1 VDRRDFA
8 AHSCLEPAPNP
19 VAVEGETVDHDGRS
33 RVLIVED
40 DGLLQAT
47 LERGLRR
54 AGYVVDCAS
63 TGRDAVAYAHDVEPD
78 AVVLDIGLPDA
89 DGRDV
94 CQALRA
100 HGCAAGVVFLTAR
113 HHTDDVLSG
122 FAVGGDDYV
131 RKPFEFPELLARVA
145 GVIRRRQFPID
156 AAAPSAA
163 AGIAGSR
170 DEVAGRLWVDP
181 ASHAIR
187 YGDQQISLTPTEFRF
202 LACLIGRRPDVVRRA
217 DLVAAGWPG
226 SGQVGDNTLDQYVT
240 RARRKLRD
248 VGFPQ
253 TLENVRGVGYRLR

>member
-1 VDRRDFA
+1 MD
-8 AHSCLEPAPNP
+8 
-19 VAVEGETVDHDGRS
+19 DGRS
-33 RVLIVED
+33 RVLVVED

-54 AGYVVDCAS
+54 AGYAVDCVS
-63 TGRDAVAYAHDVEPD
+63 TGRDAITRTRAVEPD

-100 HGCAAGVVFLTAR
+100 NGCMAGVVFLTAR

-145 GVIRRRQFPID
+145 GVMRRRQVTTSPGLPTD
-156 AAAPSAA
+156 PDEP
-163 AGIAGSR
+163 AGL
-170 DEVAGRLWVDP
+170 RLWVDP
-181 ASHAIR
+181 AAHAIR
-187 YGDQQISLTPTEFRF
+187 YGEQQVSVTPTEFRF
-202 LACLIGRRPDVVRRA
+202 LACLIGRRPAVVCRA
-217 DLVAAGWPG
+217 ELVAAGWPG
-226 SGQVGDNTLDQYVT
+226 SGPVGDNTLDQYVT

-248 VGFPQ
+248 VGFPE

>member
-1 VDRRDFA
+1 MDQ
-8 AHSCLEPAPNP
+8 
-19 VAVEGETVDHDGRS
+19 DGRS
-33 RVLIVED
+33 RVLVVED

-54 AGYVVDCAS
+54 AGYVVDCVS
-63 TGRDAVAYAHDVEPD
+63 TGRDAITRARDVEPD

-100 HGCAAGVVFLTAR
+100 NGCAAGVVFLTAR

-145 GVIRRRQFPID
+145 GVMRRRQLP
-156 AAAPSAA
+156 AGSAGTTGAPPA
-163 AGIAGSR
+163 AGPDANPDGPA
-170 DEVAGRLWVDP
+170 EPRLWVDP
-181 ASHAIR
+181 AAHAIR
-187 YGDQQISLTPTEFRF
+187 YGDQQVSVTPTEFRF

-217 DLVAAGWPG
+217 ELVAAGWPG
-226 SGQVGDNTLDQYVT
+226 SGHVGDNTLDQYVT
-240 RARRKLRD
+240 RARRKLREI
-248 VGFPQ
+248 GFPE

>member
-1 VDRRDFA
+1 MDD
-8 AHSCLEPAPNP
+8 
-19 VAVEGETVDHDGRS
+19 DGRY
-33 RVLIVED
+33 RVLVVED

-54 AGYVVDCAS
+54 AGYVVDCVS
-63 TGRDAVAYAHDVEPD
+63 TGRDAIAHAREVEPD

-131 RKPFEFPELLARVA
+131 RKPFEFPELVARVA
-145 GVIRRRQFPID
+145 GVLRRRRVPTGETTP
-156 AAAPSAA
+156 AGAGAGRAPGADGEPAQQESP
-163 AGIAGSR
+163 
-170 DEVAGRLWVDP
+170 EPRLWVDP
-181 ASHAIR
+181 SAHAVR
-187 YGDQQISLTPTEFRF
+187 YGELQVSLTPTEFRF
-202 LACLIGRRPDVVRRA
+202 LACLIGRRPDVVRRSE
-217 DLVAAGWPG
+217 LVAAGWPG
-226 SGQVGDNTLDQYVT
+226 SGHVGDNTLDQYVT
-240 RARRKLRD
+240 RARRKLRQ

>member
-1 VDRRDFA
+1 M
-8 AHSCLEPAPNP
+8 
-19 VAVEGETVDHDGRS
+19 
-33 RVLIVED
+33 VED

-54 AGYVVDCAS
+54 AGYAVHCVG
-63 TGRDAVAYAHDVEPD
+63 TGRAAIAQAQQVPPD

-100 HGCAAGVVFLTAR
+100 HGCTAGVVFLTAR

-122 FAVGGDDYV
+122 FAVGGDDYI

-145 GVIRRRQFPID
+145 GVLRRRQLVPGPS
-156 AAAPSAA
+156 APVAA
-163 AGIAGSR
+163 AGTTAGDADAR
-170 DEVAGRLWVDP
+170 RLWVDP
-181 ASHAIR
+181 SSHAIR
-187 YGDQQISLTPTEFRF
+187 YGTELVTVTPTEFRF
-202 LACLIGRRPDVVRRA
+202 LACLIARRPDVVRRA
-217 DLVAAGWPG
+217 ELVAAGWPG
-226 SGQVGDNTLDQYVT
+226 SAHVGDNTLDQYVT

-248 VGFPQ
+248 VGFPE

>member
-1 VDRRDFA
+1 M
-8 AHSCLEPAPNP
+8 
-19 VAVEGETVDHDGRS
+19 DHDGRS
-33 RVLIVED
+33 RVLVVED

-54 AGYVVDCAS
+54 AGYVVDCVS
-63 TGRDAVAYAHDVEPD
+63 TGRDAITHAQAVEPD

-100 HGCAAGVVFLTAR
+100 NGCAAGVVFLTAR

-145 GVIRRRQFPID
+145 GVMRRRQVT
-156 AAAPSAA
+156 AGSAPSPA
-163 AGIAGSR
+163 S
-170 DEVAGRLWVDP
+170 ESVTNPEELRLWMDP
-181 ASHAIR
+181 AAHAIR
-187 YGDQQISLTPTEFRF
+187 YGDQQVSVTPTEFRF
-202 LACLIGRRPDVVRRA
+202 LACLIGRRPDVVRRGE
-217 DLVAAGWPG
+217 LVAAGWPG

-240 RARRKLRD
+240 RARRKLRE
-248 VGFPQ
+248 VGFPE

>member
-1 VDRRDFA
+1 MMED
-8 AHSCLEPAPNP
+8 
-19 VAVEGETVDHDGRS
+19 DGRQ
-33 RVLIVED
+33 RVLVVED

-54 AGYVVDCAS
+54 AGYVVDCVY
-63 TGRDAVAYAHDVEPD
+63 TGRDAISHAREVEPD

-145 GVIRRRQFPID
+145 GVLRRRQMP
-156 AAAPSAA
+156 AGASLPAPSAA
-163 AGIAGSR
+163 NAVPDAGESPP
-170 DEVAGRLWVDP
+170 ERLWVDP
-181 ASHAIR
+181 AAHAIR
-187 YGDQQISLTPTEFRF
+187 YGQQQISVTPTEFRF
-202 LACLIGRRPDVVRRA
+202 LACLIARRPDVVRRSE
-217 DLVAAGWPG
+217 LVAAGWPG
-226 SGQVGDNTLDQYVT
+226 SGHVGDNTLDQYVT
-240 RARRKLRD
+240 RARRKLRQI
-248 VGFPQ
+248 GFPEV
-253 TLENVRGVGYRLR
+253 LENVRGVGYRLR